1 MIRFLTALA
10 TLAAQAPDELDHE
23 LGEFN
28 LFLFCF
34 LVIGLVALAVLCV
47 IGIIVGVFVV
57 VTGGAA
63 VVSGAALSSSI
74 AAALRRNP
82 QTGLMWFVIQLSI
95 AGGTVSGFAVGA
107 VYSYF
112 HKMAVWNWQHTGLAA
127 LMGACTSAAI
137 GWISVQLWLH
147 VWNQLQQWWRQRG
160 QSKEANRSLSSN
172 SHQTL

>member
-10 TLAAQAPDELDHE
+10 TLAAQAPGELDHE

-47 IGIIVGVFVV
+47 IGIIVGIFVV

-74 AAALRRNP
+74 AAAVRRNP
-82 QTGLMWFVIQLSI
+82 QTGLMWFVIQLSL

-127 LMGACTSAAI
+127 LMGAGTSAAI
-137 GWISVQLWLH
+137 GWISVKLWLL

-160 QSKEANRSLSSN
+160 QFKDANRSLSSN